1 MCPHAPSRVE
11 AKTYSIGLKIEEGW
25 IGHKV
30 KLAIPRDNSRALYR
44 LCITVLNRC
53 WAGQGVFQVQV
64 TALDPRPTQQQQD
77 MFDVQTPQIRQR
89 GQQLDQA
96 VDAINDRYGELTL
109 APALLLNRSTM
120 PNVIAPAWKPTG
132 HRQTI

>member
-1 MCPHAPSRVE
+1 
-11 AKTYSIGLKIEEGW
+11 
-25 IGHKV
+25 
-30 KLAIPRDNSRALYR
+30 
-44 LCITVLNRC
+44 
-53 WAGQGVFQVQV
+53 
-64 TALDPRPTQQQQD
+64 
-77 MFDVQTPQIRQR
+77 MFDVQTPQTRQR